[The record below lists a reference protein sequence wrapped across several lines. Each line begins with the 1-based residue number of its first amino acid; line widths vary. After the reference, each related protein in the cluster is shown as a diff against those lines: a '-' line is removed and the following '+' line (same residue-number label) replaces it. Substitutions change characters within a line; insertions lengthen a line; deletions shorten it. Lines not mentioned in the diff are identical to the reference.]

1 MSGSVLWWDTFNG
14 GVLPE
19 GLSWTVFYLIEEIKE
34 CKLELKPVDESDTV
48 VHRGFK
54 RRSQR
59 RQPGCQ
65 YELGANSSTGGAGH
79 GRGVVEWAGLR
90 VNLPAELH
98 HTGVYSGL
106 KKISWQDSCLMLISR
121 CSHSETPAK
130 PKDSSRTSL
139 GKVLLEGKTFHL
151 PDTQHYDLLDCVELK
166 GEILDKMAR
175 ELPLNT
181 RTATGAFRFCRHC
194 QLIKPDRCHHCSAC
208 QICVLKMDHHCLW
221 LNNCVGFSNYK
232 FFLLFLLYS
241 LLYCLCIVT
250 TVTPS
255 FIHLWLS
262 GLFDSSAKLHVL
274 FLTLVSSIFLVTL
287 SCLLL
292 FHWWLVANNKTTLEW
307 LSAPFFPDGPDGT
320 AFDVSVREN
329 ILQVFGLDW
338 RLWLLPVSSSQGD
351 GHSFPLRRRT
361 TAHHPIMA
369 NGAEFWEQEGIVV
382 SQQGSPV
389 SIAID
394 D

>member
-1 MSGSVLWWDTFNG
+1 M
-14 GVLPE
+14 
-19 GLSWTVFYLIEEIKE
+19 
-34 CKLELKPVDESDTV
+34 
-48 VHRGFK
+48 
-54 RRSQR
+54 
-59 RQPGCQ
+59 
-65 YELGANSSTGGAGH
+65 
-79 GRGVVEWAGLR
+79 
-90 VNLPAELH
+90 
-98 HTGVYSGL
+98 
-106 KKISWQDSCLMLISR
+106 
-121 CSHSETPAK
+121 
-130 PKDSSRTSL
+130 
-139 GKVLLEGKTFHL
+139 KVLRWVPVLI
-151 PDTQHYDLLDCVELK
+151 V
-166 GEILDKMAR
+166 
-175 ELPLNT
+175 
-181 RTATGAFRFCRHC
+181 TAVVVWSYYAYVIQLCLSFRFCRHC

-221 LNNCVGFSNYK
+221 LNNCIGFSNYK

-262 GLFDSSAKLHVL
+262 RLFDSSAKLHVL

-292 FHWWLVANNKTTLEW
+292 FHCWLVANNKTTLEW
-307 LSAPFFPDGPDGT
+307 LSAPFFPDGPDGA

-361 TAHHPIMA
+361 TAHHPITA
-369 NGAEFWEQEGIVV
+369 NGAECWEQEGIVV

>member
-1 MSGSVLWWDTFNG
+1 MKVLRWVPVLIVTAVVVWSYYAYVIQLCLLVYLSVFHVCFLMFCWCFWK
-14 GVLPE
+14 
-19 GLSWTVFYLIEEIKE
+19 TV
-34 CKLELKPVDESDTV
+34 
-48 VHRGFK
+48 
-54 RRSQR
+54 
-59 RQPGCQ
+59 
-65 YELGANSSTGGAGH
+65 STG
-79 GRGVVEWAGLR
+79 
-90 VNLPAELH
+90 
-98 HTGVYSGL
+98 
-106 KKISWQDSCLMLISR
+106 
-121 CSHSETPAK
+121 
-130 PKDSSRTSL
+130 SSSPSF
-139 GKVLLEGKTFHL
+139 TFHL
-151 PDTQHYDLLDCVELK
+151 PDTQHYDLLDSVELK
-166 GEILDKMAR
+166 GEILDKMAH
-175 ELPLNT
+175 ELPLHT

-221 LNNCVGFSNYK
+221 LNNCIGFSNYK

-292 FHWWLVANNKTTLEW
+292 FHCWLVANNKTTLEW
-307 LSAPFFPDGPDGT
+307 LSAPFFPDGPDGA

-338 RLWLLPVSSSQGD
+338 RLWLLPVSSR
-351 GHSFPLRRRT
+351 SFPPLYSHRLSV
-361 TAHHPIMA
+361 
-369 NGAEFWEQEGIVV
+369 FEQ
-382 SQQGSPV
+382 
-389 SIAID
+389 
-394 D
+394 

>member
-1 MSGSVLWWDTFNG
+1 MKVLRWVPVLIVTAVVVWSYYAYVIQLCLFTLKCSTQRVVYLSVFHVCFLMFCWCFWK
-14 GVLPE
+14 
-19 GLSWTVFYLIEEIKE
+19 TV
-34 CKLELKPVDESDTV
+34 
-48 VHRGFK
+48 
-54 RRSQR
+54 
-59 RQPGCQ
+59 
-65 YELGANSSTGGAGH
+65 STG
-79 GRGVVEWAGLR
+79 
-90 VNLPAELH
+90 
-98 HTGVYSGL
+98 
-106 KKISWQDSCLMLISR
+106 
-121 CSHSETPAK
+121 
-130 PKDSSRTSL
+130 SSSPSF
-139 GKVLLEGKTFHL
+139 TFHL
-151 PDTQHYDLLDCVELK
+151 PDTQHYDLLDSVELK
-166 GEILDKMAR
+166 GEILDKMAH
-175 ELPLNT
+175 ELPLHT

-221 LNNCVGFSNYK
+221 LNNCIGFSNYK

-292 FHWWLVANNKTTLEW
+292 FHCWLVANNKTTLEW
-307 LSAPFFPDGPDGT
+307 LSAPFFPDGPDGA

-369 NGAEFWEQEGIVV
+369 NGAECWEQEGIVV